1 MELYFT
7 CIFERNAIIKFQYE
21 KRNTVECRSMNL
33 PHLAKLEVGVSD
45 DYKKPILVSREGFA
59 FSTLSTKIARQVDCL
74 YQQHIL
80 TDEGG
85 NTPSTTSCLRNP

>member
-1 MELYFT
+1 
-7 CIFERNAIIKFQYE
+7 
-21 KRNTVECRSMNL
+21 MNL
-33 PHLAKLEVGVSD
+33 SHLAKLEVGVSD
-45 DYKKPILVSREGFA
+45 DYKKPFLGRREGLA
-59 FSTLSTKIARQVDCL
+59 FSTLSTKIERQVDCL